1 MSAFHPFLAPVAV
14 ALVLSQSAPADAQ
27 DPVAD
32 VRALIGGASF
42 QRASASL
49 GSDHDRWVREIVT
62 LTEIP
67 APPFGEQARAEAFAG
82 LMRDI
87 GLAEVGIDAAGN
99 VLGLRRG
106 DGDGDDL
113 IVVSAHLDTVFPAG
127 VDLTVRREGDRLY
140 APGVGDD
147 STGLASL
154 LSLAR
159 AMNAADIRT
168 GSDILF
174 VGTVGEE
181 GLGDLRGVR
190 YLFEQ
195 GPYRGRIDAFISID
209 GAQSGRLVDVGVG
222 SKRYR
227 ITFRGPGGHSY
238 GAFGI
243 VNPAAALGRAITDFY
258 ETPVPE
264 TPKATYSVSVVG
276 GGVSVNSIP
285 GETWMEV
292 DMRSADPGEL
302 AKLETRLLAVAS
314 EAATAENDARST
326 RDGRITV
333 EAKPIGDRPAGS
345 TPHTSSLVRYA
356 EAAHAA
362 FDQPVTFSASSTDSN
377 VPMSLAIPA
386 LTLPRAFDG
395 GRTHSTDEWVDVSEA
410 PNTRLRTILLA
421 TVLAVAGAR

>member
-1 MSAFHPFLAPVAV
+1 MSAFHPFLAPVAI
-14 ALVLSQSAPADAQ
+14 ALFLLQSTPTEAQ
-27 DPVAD
+27 DPAAD
-32 VRALIGGASF
+32 VRTLIEGASF
-42 QRASASL
+42 QRASESL

-67 APPFGEQARAEAFAG
+67 APPFGEQARAEVFAG

-87 GLAEVGIDAAGN
+87 GLAEVEIDAAGN

-106 DGDGDDL
+106 DGDGL

-147 STGLASL
+147 STGLATL

-159 AMNAADIRT
+159 AMNAAEIRT

-195 GPYRGRIDAFISID
+195 GRYRGRIDAFFSID
-209 GAQSGRLVDVGVG
+209 GVPSGRLVDVGVG

-227 ITFRGPGGHSY
+227 VTFRGPGGHSY

-243 VNPAAALGRAITDFY
+243 VNPAAALGRAISDLY
-258 ETPVPE
+258 GTPVPE

-285 GETWMEV
+285 SETWMEV

-302 AKLETRLLAVAS
+302 AKLEARLLAVAS
-314 EAATAENDARST
+314 EAAMAENDARST
-326 RDGRITV
+326 RDGRVTV

-362 FDQPVTFSASSTDSN
+362 FDQPVTFAAASTDSN

-386 LTLPRAFDG
+386 LTVPRAFDG

>member
-1 MSAFHPFLAPVAV
+1 MPAFHPFLAPVAI
-14 ALVLSQSAPADAQ
+14 ALVLLQSTPAEAQ
-27 DPVAD
+27 DPAAD
-32 VRALIGGASF
+32 VRTLIEGASF

-87 GLAEVGIDAAGN
+87 GLAEVEIDAAGN

-106 DGDGDDL
+106 DGDGL

-147 STGLASL
+147 STGLATL

-174 VGTVGEE
+174 VGTAGEE

-195 GPYRGRIDAFISID
+195 GPYRGRINAFVSID
-209 GAQSGRLVDVGVG
+209 GAPSGRLVDVGVG

-227 ITFRGPGGHSY
+227 VTFRGPGGHSY

-243 VNPAAALGRAITDFY
+243 VNPAAALGRAISDLY

-285 GETWMEV
+285 NETWMEV

-302 AKLETRLLAVAS
+302 AKLETRLLTVVS
-314 EAATAENDARST
+314 EAATAENNARST

-356 EAAHAA
+356 VAAHAA
-362 FDQPVTFSASSTDSN
+362 FDQPVTFAASSTDSN

-410 PNTRLRTILLA
+410 PNTRLRTIVLA